1 MRRKLPKT
9 ACTLM
14 LLFLSKGNTILGVPY
29 QTFTDLFTLGPVV
42 LLQRRTGLHVFNADS
57 CRAYKSLVLDRE
69 FNLNKDLKTYSVVF
83 STNTKIQTSRVEF
96 YFPYRIQGH
105 QQR

>member
-29 QTFTDLFTLGPVV
+29 QTFTGLFTLGPVV
-42 LLQRRTGLHVFNADS
+42 LLQRRTSLPNDTAAQFLSALHNF
-57 CRAYKSLVLDRE
+57 L
-69 FNLNKDLKTYSVVF
+69 
-83 STNTKIQTSRVEF
+83 IF
-96 YFPYRIQGH
+96 YG
-105 QQR
+105 

>member
-29 QTFTDLFTLGPVV
+29 QTFTD
-42 LLQRRTGLHVFNADS
+42 
-57 CRAYKSLVLDRE
+57 
-69 FNLNKDLKTYSVVF
+69 
-83 STNTKIQTSRVEF
+83 
-96 YFPYRIQGH
+96 
-105 QQR
+105 

>member
-29 QTFTDLFTLGPVV
+29 QTFTGLFTLGPVV
-42 LLQRRTGLHVFNADS
+42 LRQRRTGFPNDTVAQFLSALYNF
-57 CRAYKSLVLDRE
+57 LIFLW
-69 FNLNKDLKTYSVVF
+69 LKFMQS
-83 STNTKIQTSRVEF
+83 
-96 YFPYRIQGH
+96 
-105 QQR
+105 